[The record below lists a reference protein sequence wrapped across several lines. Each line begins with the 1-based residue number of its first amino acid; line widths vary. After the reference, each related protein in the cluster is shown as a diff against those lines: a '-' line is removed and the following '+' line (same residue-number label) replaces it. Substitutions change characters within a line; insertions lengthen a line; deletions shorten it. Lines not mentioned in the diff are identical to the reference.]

1 MKGITLVI
9 LSLLLTTIAANAN
22 TITTVSDVTPV
33 TAVKNDTNVNN
44 VAIVK
49 NVTPVN
55 NVTPVKNDTPVN
67 NVTNANSDLNLPYV
81 VEVHNDSDMV
91 MSDSLF
97 YAISRSIIFPVNK
110 YDIPQ
115 NSQFVHE
122 LTTRVIPHMNA
133 RGCRL
138 ESIAIRGAASPEGPY
153 KWNIFL
159 GKHRLKALYD
169 LIDKYM
175 DEPSCRDCLKQGFV
189 AEDYHYLLH
198 LMRQNGDRDQERVA
212 QLVNRYFDT
221 NIELLK
227 NKLMNVDGGTLW
239 KRLLKQYFPQLRAAR
254 VVLFF
259 KPSPTAPLSRG
270 VALNPQCRLNL
281 PAICQP
287 TLPQIYLQPVTA
299 GELVEQDSIIPRREM
314 LAIKTNLLLDAAYVP
329 FGYDRWCPIPNVAIE
344 YYPRHGHFS
353 FGASFDCPWWIG
365 NTTNHKYFEI
375 RNYQLEARYY
385 LRNSDKWYETGGAA
399 FRGLYFQG
407 YAHLGLYQLGFNRDK
422 GWIGEGVGA
431 GVGLGY
437 VLPITRNGRWR
448 LEFSAQA
455 GFFITKYDPF
465 VYGCPVEKV
474 DDGLY
479 YYNYTGNADLFKKR
493 QHTFKWF
500 GPTRVGITISYDL
513 LYRKRGGGVSTRSK
527 ERRKGVVVQ

>member
-1 MKGITLVI
+1 M
-9 LSLLLTTIAANAN
+9 TTIAANAN
-22 TITTVSDVTPV
+22 NFTTVSDVTL
-33 TAVKNDTNVNN
+33 
-44 VAIVK
+44 
-49 NVTPVN
+49 VN
-55 NVTPVKNDTPVN
+55 NVTIVKNDTPVN
-67 NVTNANSDLNLPYV
+67 NVTNAKSDLNLPYV
-81 VEVHNDSDMV
+81 VEVNSDSDMV

-110 YDIPQ
+110 FDIPQ
-115 NSQFVHE
+115 NSDFVRE
-122 LTTRVIPHMNA
+122 LTTSVIPHMNA
-133 RGCRL
+133 RGYRL
-138 ESIAIRGAASPEGPY
+138 ESIVIRGAASPEGPY
-153 KWNIFL
+153 KWNTFL
-159 GKHRLKALYD
+159 GKQRLKALYD
-169 LIDKYM
+169 LVDKYM
-175 DEPSCRDCLKQGFV
+175 DEPSCRDCLKQDFV

-212 QLVNRYFDT
+212 QLVNRYFDA
-221 NIELLK
+221 NIEQLK

-239 KRLLKQYFPQLRAAR
+239 KRLFKQYFAQLRAAR

-281 PAICQP
+281 PAACQP
-287 TLPQIYLQPVTA
+287 TLPQF
-299 GELVEQDSIIPRREM
+299 SIPNTLAETDLIPRREV
-314 LAIKTNLLLDAAYVP
+314 LSIKTNALLDVAYVP
-329 FGYDRWCPIPNVAIE
+329 FGYDRWCPIPNIAIE
-344 YYPRHGHFS
+344 YYPRHGHFT
-353 FGASFDCPWWIG
+353 FGASFDCPWWVG

-375 RNYQLEARYY
+375 RNYQLESRYY

-431 GVGLGY
+431 GVGMGY
-437 VLPITRNGRWR
+437 VLPIARGGRWR
-448 LEFSAQA
+448 LEFSAQV

-465 VYGCPVEKV
+465 VYGCPVENV

-479 YYNYTGNADLFKKR
+479 YYDYTGNADLFKKR

-527 ERRKGVVVQ
+527 ERKGVVVQ